1 MGSLRGDSPADMAA
15 PAGAAPLFAPAK
27 WLDNLCLQK
36 GDAGHDQVP
45 A

>member
-1 MGSLRGDSPADMAA
+1 MGSLRGIVRLMAA

-27 WLDNLCLQK
+27 WLDSLCLQK